1 MATFHTG
8 RFVGQLYG
16 QCLDH
21 PSWGS
26 NPGRWSVRPAKKRY
40 DYPCIEGVKT
50 AYKHRQ
56 TSTAD
61 EHGQTGNGMATEGQM
76 PCWAISMFKHGHK
89 RAGTFPNTQDYAL
102 LCKKE

>member
-1 MATFHTG
+1 MPTVVVEILLVVSIIF
-8 RFVGQLYG
+8 LCY
-16 QCLDH
+16 
-21 PSWGS
+21 
-26 NPGRWSVRPAKKRY
+26 SVFGNDMTRKRY

-76 PCWAISMFKHGHK
+76 PCWAISMFKNGHK